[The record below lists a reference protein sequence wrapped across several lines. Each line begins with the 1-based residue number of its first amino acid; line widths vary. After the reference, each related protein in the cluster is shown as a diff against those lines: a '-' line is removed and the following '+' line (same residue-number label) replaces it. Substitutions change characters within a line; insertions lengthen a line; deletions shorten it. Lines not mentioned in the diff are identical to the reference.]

1 MRRKR
6 KKLQGDYPIR
16 MMTRWMLIGVAL
28 VVLAGVG
35 EAQDFGVRLG
45 TVQRGG
51 KVSYEPTGPG
61 VLFDA
66 LDPAVRKWYVPQ
78 ELYAEYRWDQW
89 EYSNYARENY
99 QRYVS
104 TSLEGHYF
112 YDLYGNYLTQGWL
125 IYDWQQVNPQPF
137 GSSLG
142 QSGQF
147 GGWFNRLVVASDHKG
162 QYHYAITVGSEI
174 RTTLTPM
181 TFSKPLFNGVQ
192 WDFVSDKYAATLLL
206 SRISD
211 PSSFLSGGEARQI
224 TDNTNMQA
232 GRMEIQVGDF
242 VKLGGNYVN
251 AHHAHTRSEAFT
263 DDVFR
268 GSLLSAQNAAAV
280 TAIEVLIMDDSPEDG
295 KGGGALFASDLLV
308 LNLEGEETRGSE
320 IGFRALVEGG
330 FQRRGFLSA
339 DGNEVIRLRFDFAD
353 PSYTGPDPS
362 RIEKVTLELVVA
374 NDYRVEIASDRQLDV
389 RGEMVFLPVARA
401 SGNVKDGSNQRVL
414 VFDYGLPT
422 ANQIAGFTFELNDLA
437 GFEGYAELNI
447 NHQFRQYPNPRLNQH
462 RAASSTADA
471 WVANLSRKAYPYFL
485 FGEAFSMSP
494 GYTTAMQVVSE
505 TGDIDYTA
513 ELQRYEFVEDNDDQD
528 RRPDWKRKGWGQGDE
543 EIFPGW
549 DENNDFISDFNQND
563 NEISP
568 NRVPDYEEPF
578 MRFHSDRPEFLYG
591 VDMNHNQWI
600 DRFENDEEADYPY
613 RRDRKGY
620 NVYGGVFVVPD
631 VRLTVGQERVRQI
644 ADDRRERA
652 TYLQLSADVDRV
664 GWGRLRLFQD
674 VRKVRD
680 TIRDD
685 LLQWLQPPN
694 NRGDLFPVRDVL
706 PAQNTWINS
715 TWIGLERTT
724 PAGLQLVNK
733 LKWLLYHQRDGEREL
748 ALRGAREQGSFFGVI
763 NKAEYRM
770 SVGKLILRPGWKSE
784 FRRETPVVAREPK
797 RRELSELLILL
808 SRYPIF
814 RHSFLELGA
823 EYLIFSQ
830 LRDPRPPGAEDSFKE
845 IVGALQLTNLSDYM
859 GYRLTTIVGL
869 QVTHRDFEV
878 EPTQTHTRGFMTV
891 YAGVER

>member
-1 MRRKR
+1 
-6 KKLQGDYPIR
+6 
-16 MMTRWMLIGVAL
+16 
-28 VVLAGVG
+28 
-35 EAQDFGVRLG
+35 
-45 TVQRGG
+45 
-51 KVSYEPTGPG
+51 
-61 VLFDA
+61 
-66 LDPAVRKWYVPQ
+66 
-78 ELYAEYRWDQW
+78 
-89 EYSNYARENY
+89 
-99 QRYVS
+99 
-104 TSLEGHYF
+104 
-112 YDLYGNYLTQGWL
+112 
-125 IYDWQQVNPQPF
+125 
-137 GSSLG
+137 
-142 QSGQF
+142 
-147 GGWFNRLVVASDHKG
+147 
-162 QYHYAITVGSEI
+162 
-174 RTTLTPM
+174 
-181 TFSKPLFNGVQ
+181 
-192 WDFVSDKYAATLLL
+192 
-206 SRISD
+206 
-211 PSSFLSGGEARQI
+211 
-224 TDNTNMQA
+224 
-232 GRMEIQVGDF
+232 
-242 VKLGGNYVN
+242 
-251 AHHAHTRSEAFT
+251 
-263 DDVFR
+263 
-268 GSLLSAQNAAAV
+268 
-280 TAIEVLIMDDSPEDG
+280 
-295 KGGGALFASDLLV
+295 
-308 LNLEGEETRGSE
+308 
-320 IGFRALVEGG
+320 
-330 FQRRGFLSA
+330 
-339 DGNEVIRLRFDFAD
+339 
-353 PSYTGPDPS
+353 
-362 RIEKVTLELVVA
+362 
-374 NDYRVEIASDRQLDV
+374 
-389 RGEMVFLPVARA
+389 
-401 SGNVKDGSNQRVL
+401 
-414 VFDYGLPT
+414 
-422 ANQIAGFTFELNDLA
+422 
-437 GFEGYAELNI
+437 
-447 NHQFRQYPNPRLNQH
+447 
-462 RAASSTADA
+462 
-471 WVANLSRKAYPYFL
+471 
-485 FGEAFSMSP
+485 
-494 GYTTAMQVVSE
+494 
-505 TGDIDYTA
+505 
-513 ELQRYEFVEDNDDQD
+513 
-528 RRPDWKRKGWGQGDE
+528 
-543 EIFPGW
+543 
-549 DENNDFISDFNQND
+549 
-563 NEISP
+563 
-568 NRVPDYEEPF
+568 